1 MKTARTT
8 THQGPEMQESA
19 TVALDNGYRAM
30 AADQVREAEA
40 LAWCYASANNI
51 DTENQDPNENL
62 DKD

>member
-1 MKTARTT
+1 
-8 THQGPEMQESA
+8 MQESA

-40 LAWCYASANNI
+40 LAWCNASANNI